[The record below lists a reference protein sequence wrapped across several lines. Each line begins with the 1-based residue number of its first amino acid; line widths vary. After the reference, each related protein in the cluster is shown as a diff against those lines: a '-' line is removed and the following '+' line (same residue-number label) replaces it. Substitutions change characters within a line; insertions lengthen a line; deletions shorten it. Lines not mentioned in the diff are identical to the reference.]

1 MNSLISFQLFV
12 LFLNLLLLFFD
23 FSNCHIPNTL
33 EGPFLPVTVPFD
45 TSLRGDTED
54 LPDDDPRV
62 RRQVTGFQPEQ
73 ISLSLSTTHHSV
85 WLSWITG
92 MSMILMPSGLYVV
105 ILDLAD
111 NAFVLLI

>member
-1 MNSLISFQLFV
+1 MNSLTSLQLFF
-12 LFLNLLLLFFD
+12 LLLNLLPLFFT
-23 FSNCHIPNTL
+23 FSNCHIPTTL

-92 MSMILMPSGLYVV
+92 MSEHNNIN
-105 ILDLAD
+105 LDD
-111 NAFVLLI
+111 S